1 MSMSSA
7 MSAAVPAEEIVLIET
22 KLEKAE
28 RIRLESRKEAMRTK
42 TNETSQALKEGKKLI
57 KKDIYGDVFIKQ
69 PHRAGRI
76 FKSGNSPLPIKSINK
91 KLETK

>member
-28 RIRLESRKEAMRTK
+28 RIRLEQEAAHVAAEEAAK
-42 TNETSQALKEGKKLI
+42 IAA
-57 KKDIYGDVFIKQ
+57 D
-69 PHRAGRI
+69 
-76 FKSGNSPLPIKSINK
+76 
-91 KLETK
+91 